1 MQKLED
7 MNLIDN
13 FLFQEVARNKEYGG
27 EFCRIILETIL
38 GREIKEVEIDVEVEK
53 SIPGATL
60 ESHGIRLDA
69 LVKERD
75 PHRMEVSTGSGAAT
89 YFDLE
94 PNNYKISDPARRGR
108 YYQAVVTSEHF
119 GKGLDYKYLMDTYVI
134 FILSDDPFGEDR
146 MMYTIRNG
154 CVELPDMPYEDRQ
167 ITIFLYTKGK
177 YAPSQELSDMLKYI
191 ENSREENVSNPSLQR
206 MSDMVRETKRDR
218 TVGAKFMMWW
228 DYEAD
233 MKRHA
238 REEGLEEGRK
248 DGLREGISILI
259 DTFREDGKTRDETAA
274 RIRDKFALSEEE
286 AAHYMDQFWIK

>member
-75 PHRMEVSTGSGAAT
+75 PRRMEVSTGSGAAT

-134 FILSDDPFGEDR
+134 FILSDDPF
-146 MMYTIRNG
+146 
-154 CVELPDMPYEDRQ
+154 
-167 ITIFLYTKGK
+167 
-177 YAPSQELSDMLKYI
+177 
-191 ENSREENVSNPSLQR
+191 
-206 MSDMVRETKRDR
+206 
-218 TVGAKFMMWW
+218 
-228 DYEAD
+228 
-233 MKRHA
+233 
-238 REEGLEEGRK
+238 
-248 DGLREGISILI
+248 
-259 DTFREDGKTRDETAA
+259 
-274 RIRDKFALSEEE
+274 
-286 AAHYMDQFWIK
+286 

>member
-38 GREIKEVEIDVEVEK
+38 GREIKEVEIDIEVEK

-94 PNNYKISDPARRGR
+94 PNNYKISDPAAAGDIIRLSSRQNISGR
-108 YYQAVVTSEHF
+108 DWIINT
-119 GKGLDYKYLMDTYVI
+119 LWI
-134 FILSDDPFGEDR
+134 P
-146 MMYTIRNG
+146 
-154 CVELPDMPYEDRQ
+154 
-167 ITIFLYTKGK
+167 
-177 YAPSQELSDMLKYI
+177 
-191 ENSREENVSNPSLQR
+191 
-206 MSDMVRETKRDR
+206 MS
-218 TVGAKFMMWW
+218 F
-228 DYEAD
+228 YP
-233 MKRHA
+233 
-238 REEGLEEGRK
+238 
-248 DGLREGISILI
+248 LR
-259 DTFREDGKTRDETAA
+259 
-274 RIRDKFALSEEE
+274 
-286 AAHYMDQFWIK
+286 